1 MKSKILTQLG
11 SLQNN
16 QIDDVLFV
24 EAKKNSEK
32 NPVKALVLSR
42 IMCTRPIAST
52 GSCLVD
58 IIQHIHNIYVE
69 NIHDLLL

>member
-24 EAKKNSEK
+24 EAKKK
-32 NPVKALVLSR
+32 FRKKP
-42 IMCTRPIAST
+42 
-52 GSCLVD
+52 
-58 IIQHIHNIYVE
+58 Q
-69 NIHDLLL
+69 